1 MDLNNSASSTDT
13 DVLLKIPHNF
23 FEPNLKENA
32 NKSHFSTDGSFI
44 HEIDKFLVANKQ
56 NDVHNSTANEFISYT
71 RFADTLQQSQNNPE
85 EQDLNIQMISIF
97 QKKII
102 QCQHKI
108 SVLTKSNIEKD
119 EVLRRLKSNEGLD
132 IENANL
138 KHKIKMLEQE
148 MQETVSVINKYQ
160 TKNEMLEL
168 KIENLTS
175 TCKEMSDISK
185 KQIQELQT
193 RLSNSSKLESD
204 LHKEIVELKSKCR
217 EEKENFIKEKNER
230 SHLERE
236 VNNMKSLLKQT
247 KEDKVKLIE
256 RNEQDKQNID
266 IKQKKIFNNM
276 MTEFTEKERKLVK
289 EMDVQRAAI
298 KNYYQA
304 QLESALEEKIK
315 EFQEQLEKFQYEIR
329 IDAEEREKASNERVM
344 NQIEMIIQ
352 K

>member
-1 MDLNNSASSTDT
+1 MDLNNSTSSTDT

-23 FEPNLKENA
+23 FEPNLKENV
-32 NKSHFSTDGSFI
+32 NKSHFSNDGSFI
-44 HEIDKFLVANKQ
+44 QEIDKFLVANKQ
-56 NDVHNSTANEFISYT
+56 NDVLNSTANELISYT
-71 RFADTLQQSQNNPE
+71 RFADTLQQSQTNPE

-102 QCQHKI
+102 HCQQKI
-108 SVLTKSNIEKD
+108 SVLTNSNIEKD
-119 EVLRRLKSNEGLD
+119 DMIRRLKSNEGLD
-132 IENANL
+132 IENTNL

-148 MQETVSVINKYQ
+148 IQETVSLINKFK

-185 KQIQELQT
+185 KQIHELEI
-193 RLSNSSKLESD
+193 RLSNSSKME
-204 LHKEIVELKSKCR
+204 KELLKEVEELKLKCR

-230 SHLERE
+230 SHLDRD
-236 VNNMKSLLKQT
+236 VNNLKSLLKQT
-247 KEDKVKLIE
+247 KEEKVKLIE
-256 RNEQDKQNID
+256 RHEQDKQNID

-276 MTEFTEKERKLVK
+276 MSEFSEKERKLVK
-289 EMDVQRAAI
+289 ELDVQRAAI
-298 KNYYQA
+298 KNYYQT
-304 QLESALEEKIK
+304 QLESALDEKIK

-329 IDAEEREKASNERVM
+329 IDAEEREKASNDRLM